1 MKVRTEQKRDSIV
14 EIAIGLFAEMG
25 YEGASMNELARRA
38 GGSKGTIYGYFPSK
52 EALFEAVVRATATNH
67 LAEAV
72 RALPADVDTRESL
85 ESALRRFAER
95 VLVGTM
101 DGDRGLAVYRMIV
114 AEAGRS
120 DVGQLFYA
128 SGPRECMEALA
139 KLLAVAM
146 DRGLLRKADPRVT
159 ALHFISL
166 ATAENTER
174 LYQRSPARLT
184 PAQVRQ
190 MVKRAV
196 VVFFAGA
203 EAR

>member
-1 MKVRTEQKRDSIV
+1 
-14 EIAIGLFAEMG
+14 
-25 YEGASMNELARRA
+25 
-38 GGSKGTIYGYFPSK
+38 
-52 EALFEAVVRATATNH
+52 
-67 LAEAV
+67 
-72 RALPADVDTRESL
+72 
-85 ESALRRFAER
+85 
-95 VLVGTM
+95 
-101 DGDRGLAVYRMIV
+101 
-114 AEAGRS
+114 
-120 DVGQLFYA
+120 
-128 SGPRECMEALA
+128 MEALA